1 MESTILIASHLG
13 FLVIGAVMTGWTAW
27 LFRTEAARTGAMRE
41 QTGRRLALLEEV
53 ALQIATVQ
61 DLLDTTVQTLARRGP
76 GGSTEEHRQALQRL
90 TAALE
95 DMPLAEARLRLLE
108 ELELSKALR
117 LYARKITA
125 LRRQL
130 VAPARKNTDE
140 EAFSKALEEINTLHE
155 KLHES
160 LARRY
165 NRKQG

>member
-13 FLVIGAVMTGWTAW
+13 FLIIGALMTGWTAW
-27 LFRTEAARTGAMRE
+27 LFRTEAARAGAARE
-41 QTGRRLALLEEV
+41 QTGRRLTLLEEV

-61 DLLDTTVQTLARRGP
+61 DLLETTVHTVPRNGAAG
-76 GGSTEEHRQALQRL
+76 TEEHQQVLQRL
-90 TAALE
+90 AAALE

-108 ELELSKALR
+108 EMDLCKVLR
-117 LYARKITA
+117 LYTRKITA

-130 VAPARKNTDE
+130 PGAARKSADE
-140 EAFSKALEEINTLHE
+140 EALRKALEEVNTLHD

>member
-13 FLVIGAVMTGWTAW
+13 FLIVGALITGWTAW
-27 LFRTEAARTGAMRE
+27 LFRTEAARAGAMRE

-61 DLLDTTVQTLARRGP
+61 DLLDTAVHTTARTGT
-76 GGSTEEHRQALQRL
+76 GSPEEHQQVLQRL

-95 DMPLAEARLRLLE
+95 DMPLAEARLRLLDE
-108 ELELSKALR
+108 MGMCKALR
-117 LYARKITA
+117 LYTRKIIVLRKQLPGAARKSA
-125 LRRQL
+125 
-130 VAPARKNTDE
+130 DE
-140 EAFSKALEEINTLHE
+140 EAFRKSLDEVITLHE

-165 NRKQG
+165 NRKQD

>member
-13 FLVIGAVMTGWTAW
+13 FLVIGALMTGWTAW
-27 LFRTEAARTGAMRE
+27 LFRTEASRAGAARE
-41 QTGRRLALLEEV
+41 QVSRRLTLLEEV

-61 DLLDTTVQTLARRGP
+61 DLLETTVHTASRNGTAA
-76 GGSTEEHRQALQRL
+76 TEEHQQVLQRL
-90 TAALE
+90 SAALD

-108 ELELSKALR
+108 EMDLCKVLR
-117 LYARKITA
+117 LYTRKVTA

-130 VAPARKNTDE
+130 PGAARKSTDE
-140 EAFSKALEEINTLHE
+140 ETLRKTLEEINTLHG